1 MGEIIQE
8 TFNDIS
14 LERDPKIW
22 QSYRQD
28 VAMTEKRINFLAEFE
43 ETLFVKVNLH
53 IILPQAYLMR
63 PFSGSRFLQKSMQK
77 KYWTFKC
84 LGSKV

>member
-28 VAMTEKRINFLAEFE
+28 ETMTEKRINFLAEFE
-43 ETLFVKVNLH
+43 ETLFVKVNK
-53 IILPQAYLMR
+53 MR
-63 PFSGSRFLQKSMQK
+63 
-77 KYWTFKC
+77 
-84 LGSKV
+84 

>member
-1 MGEIIQE
+1 MGEIVQD

-43 ETLFVKVNLH
+43 EALFMKV
-53 IILPQAYLMR
+53 
-63 PFSGSRFLQKSMQK
+63 
-77 KYWTFKC
+77 
-84 LGSKV
+84 

>member
-28 VAMTEKRINFLAEFE
+28 VAMTEKRINFLAEFD
-43 ETLFVKVNLH
+43 ETLFVKVNWNLP
-53 IILPQAYLMR
+53 IL
-63 PFSGSRFLQKSMQK
+63 RFI
-77 KYWTFKC
+77 
-84 LGSKV
+84 

>member
-28 VAMTEKRINFLAEFE
+28 ETMTEKRINFLAEFE
-43 ETLFVKVNLH
+43 ETLFLKVKEPV
-53 IILPQAYLMR
+53 Y
-63 PFSGSRFLQKSMQK
+63 FS
-77 KYWTFKC
+77 
-84 LGSKV
+84 

>member
-53 IILPQAYLMR
+53 IILPQVYLMS
-63 PFSGSRFLQKSMQK
+63 PFFRISI
-77 KYWTFKC
+77 TP
-84 LGSKV
+84 KVHAEKILDFQMP

>member
-53 IILPQAYLMR
+53 TYYFSSGLFDETFFRISISPKVHAEKILDFQMP
-63 PFSGSRFLQKSMQK
+63 
-77 KYWTFKC
+77 W
-84 LGSKV
+84 

>member
-28 VAMTEKRINFLAEFE
+28 VAMTEKRINLLAEFD
-43 ETLFVKVNLH
+43 ETLFVKVNWNLP
-53 IILPQAYLMR
+53 IL
-63 PFSGSRFLQKSMQK
+63 RFI
-77 KYWTFKC
+77 
-84 LGSKV
+84 